1 MFCGHRPLWRGE
13 RHCALVKQKPGFVT
27 WSLLVSGEFLLCYE
41 GDRRFNIE
49 QGVNFQNKVSIPVGH
64 EDMVVKLSQLLD
76 TWG

>member
-1 MFCGHRPLWRGE
+1 M
-13 RHCALVKQKPGFVT
+13 
-27 WSLLVSGEFLLCYE
+27 SGEFLLCYE